1 MTHGAPTQTLLP
13 DRGLQAQFGFQHL
26 PAVGT
31 RARITASDLGHGMPA
46 QGCHVWVDITTH
58 VAPLQPCSE
67 ASMVYNQS
75 INAYICSNEIHRE
88 SCQSFTKNHLF
99 DDVLTVSTSPSMT
112 TIQIA
117 FDGELRHPHLL
128 LAGSAKLLGSNTSQS
143 VLSGDIATHGPLWCT
158 PTHAMSMCISVPGG
172 LLQRQPKPFRHTSA
186 APTRA
191 VPRPGFKTI

>member
-1 MTHGAPTQTLLP
+1 VHPHRPCCQTEACKLNL
-13 DRGLQAQFGFQHL
+13 
-26 PAVGT
+26 
-31 RARITASDLGHGMPA
+31 ASNTCQQLEPE
-46 QGCHVWVDITTH
+46 
-58 VAPLQPCSE
+58 PELQPVTWDTVCQRKGAMCGSISQHTWHPCSL
-67 ASMVYNQS
+67 AQKHRWCTINQS
-75 INAYICSNEIHRE
+75 MLTSVAMKFIEN